1 MQAEK
6 LFKAFADESRLKIVA
21 ALLTGP
27 KFVEQLAGQLNIS
40 VSTVS
45 FHLKKL
51 QSAGVVRT
59 EKQQYYQVYY
69 IDKDLI
75 NSSLAALIPK
85 PPEIDTGEDAFAC
98 SVKAECFTRGRV
110 EKLPVQ
116 VKKREVVYKTVA
128 QRFKQGKGYTHGEMN
143 VAIADVIDDFVTAKK
158 EMLEMGLLI
167 EKGDKIYVAP
177 DKIR

>member
-6 LFKAFADESRLKIVA
+6 LFKAFADQSRLKIVA
-21 ALLTGP
+21 ALMTGP

-69 IDKDLI
+69 VDKDLI

-85 PPEIDTGEDAFAC
+85 PPEIPPGEDAFSCA
-98 SVKAECFTRGRV
+98 VKTECFTRGRV

-116 VKKREVVYKTVA
+116 IKKREVVYKTVA
-128 QRFKQGKGYTHGEMN
+128 QRFRPDKAYTHGEIN

-158 EMLEMGLLI
+158 EMLDIGILY